1 MADIDK
7 ALPNEVRKEI
17 EIPGEEE
24 IQEQVIEEA
33 EKEQQSPEAVD
44 IQENEDGSVDINLD
58 PQAATPE
65 GGDEHYA
72 NLAEFLPDDVL
83 GRLGSDLSSKYQD
96 YVSSRKDW
104 EKTYTSGLDLLG
116 FKYDNRSEPF
126 AGASGATHPV
136 LAEAVTQFQALAYKE
151 LLPADGPVRTQV
163 MGIPTAEKTDQA
175 SRVKDFMNYQIMDQM
190 KEYEPEF
197 DSMLFHLPLSGS
209 TFKKVYY
216 DEMEQRAVSKFV
228 PADDLIVPYT
238 ATSLDDAEAIIHRVK
253 ISENELKKQQVAGFY
268 RDIELGK
275 PTAGESEVEKKE
287 RELEG
292 TKKSKEED
300 IYTILECHVDLDL
313 EGFEDAD
320 PQTGEPSG
328 IKIPYIV
335 TLEEGS
341 REILSIKRNYE
352 IGDPLKNKVQY
363 FVHFKFLPGLGF
375 YGFGLIHMIGGL
387 SRTATSALRQL
398 LDAGTLS
405 NLPAGFK
412 QRGIRI
418 RDDAQSIQPGEF
430 RDVDAPGGNLRDS
443 FMMLPFKEP
452 SQTLLALMG
461 TVVQAGQRFAS
472 IADMQ
477 VGDGNQQAAVG
488 TTVALLE
495 RGSRTM
501 SAIHKRIYSALKNE
515 FRLMARVFKLYLPQE
530 YPYDVVGGQRMI
542 KQQDFDDRV
551 DILPVADPNIF
562 SQTQRISLA
571 QTELQLAQSN
581 PQMHNL
587 YNAYRSMYEALGV
600 KNIDSILMKPE
611 QPQPKDPALEH
622 IDALGSKPFQAFPGQ
637 NHRSHITAHLNF
649 MSTNLARNNPM
660 VMASLEK
667 NIFEHISLMAQEQV
681 ELEFRDEMQQLQ
693 QMQMQMQQMQ
703 QSPQMMEMQ
712 QNPQMMQ
719 QMQMQNQQMQMKIQ
733 EMNQKIESRKAE
745 LVADMMEE
753 FMKEE
758 QKITSQFDND
768 PIAKLRSR
776 ELDLRAQENARKEK
790 EANERMDLDKMKAMM
805 NQQNQDEKLQQNEEL
820 AQLRADTSIEKTVLS
835 KTLPSSDSMM
845 PNIEIMRKG

>member
-1 MADIDK
+1 MAEIDK
-7 ALPNEVRKEI
+7 ALPNEPRKEI
-17 EIPGEEE
+17 TLPG
-24 IQEQVIEEA
+24 QEQIEETII
-33 EKEQQSPEAVD
+33 EEVESELQKPED
-44 IQENEDGSVDINLD
+44 IETVENEDGSVDVNFD
-58 PQAATPE
+58 PKAGSQE
-65 GGDEHYA
+65 GGEDHYA

-83 GRLGSDLSSKYQD
+83 GSLGSDLNQKYMD
-96 YVSSRKDW
+96 YSMSRKDW
-104 EKTYTSGLDLLG
+104 EKTYTQGLDLLG
-116 FKYDNRSEPF
+116 FKYDQRTEPF
-126 AGASGATHPV
+126 QGASGATHPV

-151 LLPADGPVRTQV
+151 LLPAEGPVSTQILGMQSPDKV
-163 MGIPTAEKTDQA
+163 QQA
-175 SRVKDFMNYQIMDQM
+175 GRVKDFMNYQIMDQM

-216 DEMEQRAVSKFV
+216 DEVEGRAVSKFV

-253 ISENELKKQQVAGFY
+253 ISENDLIKQQVAGFY
-268 RDIELGK
+268 RDVDIGK
-275 PTAGESEVEKKE
+275 PSDKESDVEKKE

-292 TKKSKEED
+292 VSKTKND
-300 IYTILECHVDLDL
+300 DLYTLLECHVNLDI
-313 EGFEDAD
+313 EGFEDVN
-320 PQTGEPSG
+320 PQTNEPSG
-328 IKIPYIV
+328 IKLPYIV

-341 REILSIKRNYE
+341 REILSIRRNYE
-352 IGDPLKNKVQY
+352 VGDPKKNKIQY

-387 SRTATSALRQL
+387 SRTATAALRQL

-412 QRGIRI
+412 MRGIRI

-452 SQTLLALMG
+452 SQTLLQLMG
-461 TVVQAGQRFAS
+461 VVVGAGQRFAS

-515 FRLMARVFKLYLPQE
+515 FRLLARVFKLYLPQE

-542 KQQDFDDRV
+542 KQTDFDDRV

-571 QTELQLAQSN
+571 QTELQLATSN
-581 PQMHNL
+581 PQMHNM
-587 YNAYRSMYEALGV
+587 YAAYRNMYEALGV
-600 KNIDSILMKPE
+600 KNIDQVLVKPQ
-611 QPQPKDPALEH
+611 QPTPMDPALEH
-622 IDALGSKPFQAFPGQ
+622 IQALSGKQFQAFPGQ
-637 NHRSHITAHLNF
+637 DHRAHMTAHLNF
-649 MSTNLARNNPM
+649 MATNMARNNPM

-667 NIFEHISLMAQEQV
+667 NIFEHISLMAQEQI
-681 ELEFRDEMQQLQ
+681 ELEFRDELPQLQQMMQMAQQNPQLQMQVQQLQ
-693 QMQMQMQQMQ
+693 Q
-703 QSPQMMEMQ
+703 
-712 QNPQMMQ
+712 
-719 QMQMQNQQMQMKIQ
+719 
-733 EMNQKIESRKAE
+733 KIEGRKAVLIAE
-745 LVADMMEE
+745 MMEE
-753 FMKEE
+753 FMQEE
-758 QKITSQFDND
+758 KKITSQFDND

-776 ELDLRAQENARKEK
+776 ELDLRAMENQRKEK
-790 EANERMDLDKMKAMM
+790 EGKQRMDLDKMRAMM
-805 NQQNQDEKLQQNEEL
+805 NQQNQEEKLEQNEEL
-820 AQLRADTSIEKTVLS
+820 AKLRADTSIEKTILS
-835 KTLPSSDSMM
+835 KTMPNADQMM
-845 PNIEIMRKG
+845 PDISIIRKGN